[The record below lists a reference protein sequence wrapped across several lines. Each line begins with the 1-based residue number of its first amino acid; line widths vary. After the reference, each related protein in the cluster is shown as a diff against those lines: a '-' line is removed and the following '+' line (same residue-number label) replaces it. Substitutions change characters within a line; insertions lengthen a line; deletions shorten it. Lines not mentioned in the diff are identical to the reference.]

1 MYGDMKRMQ
10 TINEP
15 GEHDSIRVQEA
26 KLFCKRM
33 ATYVV
38 KVTLSGSQELA
49 SSSNLQSL
57 SGVGF
62 QQKHFDSPTN
72 VLTFETFSRDWKL
85 PGVSDLAISLV
96 YNLLQ
101 K

>member
-1 MYGDMKRMQ
+1 MYGDRKRRQ

-15 GEHDSIRVQEA
+15 GERDRIHAKQA

-33 ATYVV
+33 ATYVA
-38 KVTLSGSQELA
+38 KVTLSASQELA
-49 SSSNLQSL
+49 SSSDLQSL

-62 QQKHFDSPTN
+62 QQKHFDAPTN
-72 VLTFETFSRDWKL
+72 DLTFETFSRDWKL

-101 K
+101 Q